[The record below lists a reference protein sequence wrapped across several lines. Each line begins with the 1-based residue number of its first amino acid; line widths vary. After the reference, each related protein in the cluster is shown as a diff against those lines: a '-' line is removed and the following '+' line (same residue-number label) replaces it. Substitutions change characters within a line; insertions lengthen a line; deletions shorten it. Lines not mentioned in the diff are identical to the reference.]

1 MSLWNGCRTKENLK
15 KFLLFLKHKNGDH
28 TYKPSRPTHKWCPSS
43 LASPFIQFL
52 KLNPSCCPNISF
64 NVVDP
69 AWVNVT
75 ISKYH
80 DREQKYQEIV
90 QPYLVVAAVHHLL
103 QGVNLYQ
110 AALKN
115 KYQEEKISS
124 INTSI
129 PMLSNF
135 HCLMSDCIFHRFSEF

>member
-1 MSLWNGCRTKENLK
+1 MVSKHLGVPCHPIPQAESKLLSEYLLQCCGPSLVNFTMS
-15 KFLLFLKHKNGDH
+15 KF
-28 TYKPSRPTHKWCPSS
+28 
-43 LASPFIQFL
+43 
-52 KLNPSCCPNISF
+52 
-64 NVVDP
+64 
-69 AWVNVT
+69 
-75 ISKYH
+75 H
-80 DREQKYQEIV
+80 DKEQKQQEIV

-135 HCLMSDCIFHRFSEF
+135 HCLLSDCISHRFSEY